1 MSKKTFSETFKEGWL
16 DEDPRIVAASLL
28 GIFTFIIL
36 NILLYKSEK
45 RKKNLKQQSIENNT
59 AIEGRVVDHGKLN
72 DSDDSKRTYYYYGTY
87 EYTVN
92 GKIKK
97 YRIHS
102 ESRVPNTIKL
112 YPKNSSMTKFFSD
125 YDKLAN
131 AAIAFNALAAI
142 AVCIFTLLLTGYIN
156 F

>member
-1 MSKKTFSETFKEGWL
+1 MSKKTFKEGWL

-28 GIFTFIIL
+28 GIFTFVIL

-45 RKKNLKQQSIENNT
+45 RKKKLKQQSIENNT
-59 AIEGRVVDHGKLN
+59 AIEGKVLKHGRFR
-72 DSDDSKRTYYYYGTY
+72 DSERTWTYYGTY

-102 ESRVPNTIKL
+102 QCHVPNTIKL

-131 AAIAFNALAAI
+131 AAIAFNAIAAI